1 MKISVAV
8 LGNKMS
14 VEVEN
19 GANATDALAV
29 FERLTGKVVN
39 GMDLFKGGQKVE
51 ANTPLEDG
59 DEIVAVKSKHES
71 ASGVKITLK
80 VLGSKFEIECEDGTC
95 GDALETFERVTS
107 KAIKEMDLFRNG
119 QKLSYDAPLED
130 GDEIVAVKS
139 KHESAGGVKI
149 KLKVLGAEFE
159 IECEDGTCGDALE
172 TFERVTNKAIKEMDL
187 FRNGAKLTGNEP
199 LEDGDEIVAVKSKHE
214 SAS

>member
-1 MKISVAV
+1 
-8 LGNKMS
+8 MS

-80 VLGSKFEIECEDGTC
+80 VLGNEFKIECEDGDC
-95 GDALETFERVTS
+95 GEALETFERVTG
-107 KAIKEMDLFRNG
+107 KAIKGMDLFKNG
-119 QKLSYDAPLED
+119 QKLSLDTPLED

-159 IECEDGTCGDALE
+159 IECEDGTCSEALE
-172 TFERVTNKAIKEMDL
+172 TFERVSDKAIKNMDL
-187 FRNGAKLTGNEP
+187 FRNGQKLTGNET